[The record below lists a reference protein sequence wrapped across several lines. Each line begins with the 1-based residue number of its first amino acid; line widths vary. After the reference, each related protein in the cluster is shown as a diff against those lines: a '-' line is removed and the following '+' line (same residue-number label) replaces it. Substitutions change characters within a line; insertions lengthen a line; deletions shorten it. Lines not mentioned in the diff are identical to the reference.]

1 MVRWEMVP
9 RAARA
14 AAMVLSEREWSV
26 LSRRLAGESLAA
38 IAGGS
43 MTKQAVDYTEKHAMR
58 KLAQL
63 TGRALSC
70 SVNDFV
76 RATREAPS
84 QVDVA
89 ECADAMRGH
98 AGGECKNAL
107 DKLADAFI
115 AEAERG
121 KLSAAR
127 RRWYDRRARQIE
139 ARQLAE

>member
-14 AAMVLSEREWSV
+14 AAVVLSDREWSV

-43 MTKQAVDYTEKHAMR
+43 MTKQAIAYSEQHTMR

-63 TGRALSC
+63 AGRALPC

-76 RATREAPS
+76 RATREAPAAA
-84 QVDVA
+84 DVP
-89 ECADAMRGH
+89 ECADGMHGH
-98 AGGECKNAL
+98 TGGECKTPL

-127 RRWYDRRARQIE
+127 HRWYDRRARQLE
-139 ARQLAE
+139 ARQQAE